1 MQVWGR
7 CPQRVQGRALTFF
20 GTKASRH
27 DAAAARMVPAMLR
40 SCMDTVEPP
49 PPHAATLTRLPGAV
63 PAASWAAGR
72 AGDQE
77 AGTTGDAAERR
88 AAATER
94 IARLLG
100 WVVGALALVALLAQL
115 GDVCLLVF
123 AAVLIAAVLRGA
135 AERLAR
141 PVGLSPGWAL
151 AGIVAALALTIGLSV
166 WLRGPA
172 LIVEVEGLIGRLN
185 EHLGALWTAMDQTE
199 WGRQVAARLRTTA
212 SVAGQHIA
220 GVAAGVATSTLGGLG
235 SAAVVLATALY
246 LAASPG
252 PYVRGVLVL
261 LPPAWRARGRS
272 VLHELGSTL
281 RWWFVGQ
288 AMDMLVVGTLTGIG
302 LTLLG
307 VPLAPTLAII
317 AGLFNFVP
325 YIGAL
330 AGAVPAVMVA
340 FGQGAE
346 PALWV
351 AALYG
356 CVQALEGYVIAP
368 LIQRRTVSLPPVLT
382 ILSQTVLGTLFG
394 PMGLI
399 LATPLTA
406 AGMVTVRRVWVEGV
420 LGDRGAAA

>member
-1 MQVWGR
+1 
-7 CPQRVQGRALTFF
+7 
-20 GTKASRH
+20 
-27 DAAAARMVPAMLR
+27 
-40 SCMDTVEPP
+40 MDTLEPTSTDAEAP
-49 PPHAATLTRLPGAV
+49 VRRSG
-63 PAASWAAGR
+63 AASAAL
-72 AGDQE
+72 E
-77 AGTTGDAAERR
+77 AAQRR
-88 AAATER
+88 AAAAER

-100 WVVGALALVALLAQL
+100 WVVGVLALVAVLAQL

-151 AGIVAALALTIGLSV
+151 LVIVAAVALVIGLAV

-172 LIVEVEGLIGRLN
+172 LIAEVEGMVGRLN
-185 EHLGALWTAMDQTE
+185 QQVSALWAAMDRTE
-199 WGRQVAARLRTTA
+199 WGRQVASRLRSTA
-212 SVAGQHIA
+212 STAGQHIA

-235 SAAVVLATALY
+235 SAVVVLATALY

-252 PYVRGVLVL
+252 PYLRGVLVL
-261 LPPAWRARGRS
+261 MPPAWRGRGRR

-288 AMDMLVVGTLTGIG
+288 AVDMLVVGTLSGIG
-302 LTLLG
+302 LGLLG

-325 YIGAL
+325 YVGAL
-330 AGAVPAVMVA
+330 AGAIPAVMVA
-340 FGQGAE
+340 FGQGPE
-346 PALWV
+346 QALWV
-351 AALYG
+351 AALYA

-368 LIQRRTVSLPPVLT
+368 LIQRRTVAMPPVLT

-420 LGDRGAAA
+420 LGDEAGAA